1 MKYPNILFFRY
12 EKYAAI
18 DTFLSVNEEKLNCNL
33 NFTSDPKDVLKM
45 FDCNYHILVTYG
57 ETEQEYYPSMNEL
70 VNRMRMRW
78 IHFKSVE
85 DINAFNQGVNYCYIH
100 NALIPH
106 EMTRPIFSAFTTCYN
121 SYHKFLRPY
130 ES

>member
-57 ETEQEYYPSMNEL
+57 DSEQEYYPSMNEL

-100 NALIPH
+100 NALIP
-106 EMTRPIFSAFTTCYN
+106 S
-121 SYHKFLRPY
+121 
-130 ES
+130 